1 MLVVAP
7 EISSW
12 DIADGASVL
21 ENDDEDIVAKEIPT
35 KSGSQASSEANDR
48 GNRQMM
54 PINEVANSSETMKGL
69 KSDAAEQDNDDQ
81 Q

>member
-35 KSGSQASSEANDR
+35 KSGSQASSEAYD
-48 GNRQMM
+48 RQMM

-69 KSDAAEQDNDDQ
+69 KSDAEQDNDDQ